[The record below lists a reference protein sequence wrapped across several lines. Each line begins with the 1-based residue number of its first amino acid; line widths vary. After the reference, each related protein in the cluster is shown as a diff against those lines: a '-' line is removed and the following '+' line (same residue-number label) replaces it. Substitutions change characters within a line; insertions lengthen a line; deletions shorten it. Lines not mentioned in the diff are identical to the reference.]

1 MSHTAPATL
10 LRAGL
15 WMIGSI
21 TSFTAMAVAARQ
33 ISFDLDT
40 FEIMLYRSLTG
51 LLIMLVFI
59 SFSGKWPQI
68 SLRHSRLHLLRNTC
82 HFAGQNLW
90 FYAIPLIPLAQVFA
104 LEFTTPLWV
113 LLMAPLFLG
122 ERLTPVRAFA
132 ALLGFA
138 GILIVAR
145 PGHEALNSGTIAA
158 ASAAIGFA
166 GTAIFTKKL
175 TTRTTLAN
183 ILLWMTALQS
193 LFGLIFAGVDGQIAL
208 PSADN
213 LPWLLVI
220 GLGGMTAH
228 VCLTK
233 ALSIAPATLIMP
245 IDFARL
251 PLIAF
256 IGFMFYQEP
265 VDGWIILGAVVIFAA
280 NYLNIWSGTR
290 RKA

>member
-1 MSHTAPATL
+1 MSHAAPATL

-15 WMIGSI
+15 WMVGSI

-51 LLIMLVFI
+51 LVIMLAY
-59 SFSGKWPQI
+59 I
-68 SLRHSRLHLLRNTC
+68 SLTGTWSGISLQHSRLHLLRNIF
-82 HFAGQNLW
+82 HFTGQNLW

-122 ERLTPVRAFA
+122 ERLTPLRAFA
-132 ALLGFA
+132 AFLGFV
-138 GILIVAR
+138 GILIIAR
-145 PGHEALNSGTIAA
+145 PGSTALNAGTIAA

-175 TTRTTLAN
+175 TGRTSLAN

-193 LFGLIFAGVDGQIAL
+193 LFGLFFAGVDGRIAL
-208 PSADN
+208 PSTGN

-220 GLGGMTAH
+220 GLGGLTAH

-233 ALSIAPATLIMP
+233 ALSIAPATLVMP

-256 IGFMFYQEP
+256 IGFMFYHES
-265 VDGWIILGAVVIFAA
+265 VDGWIILGSVIIFAA

-290 RKA
+290 QKA

>member
-1 MSHTAPATL
+1 MSHTTPATL

-33 ISFDLDT
+33 INFDLDT

-51 LLIMLVFI
+51 LVIMLAYI
-59 SFSGKWPQI
+59 SLSGTWSGI
-68 SLRHSRLHLLRNTC
+68 SLRHSRLHLLRNIF
-82 HFAGQNLW
+82 HFTGQNLW

-113 LLMAPLFLG
+113 LLLAPLFLG
-122 ERLTPVRAFA
+122 ERLTPLRAFA
-132 ALLGFA
+132 ALLGFV
-138 GILIVAR
+138 GILFIAR
-145 PGHEALNSGTIAA
+145 PGSTALNAGTIAA
-158 ASAAIGFA
+158 AAAAIGFA

-175 TTRTTLAN
+175 TGRTTLAN
-183 ILLWMTALQS
+183 ILLWMTALQT
-193 LFGLIFAGVDGQIAL
+193 LFGLFFAGVDGQISL
-208 PSADN
+208 PSQGN
-213 LPWLLVI
+213 LLWLLVI
-220 GLGGMTAH
+220 GLGGLTAH

-233 ALSIAPATLIMP
+233 ALSIAPATLVMP

-251 PLIAF
+251 PLIAL
-256 IGFMFYQEP
+256 IGFIFYHES
-265 VDGWIILGAVVIFAA
+265 VDGWIILGAVIIFAA

-290 RKA
+290 QKA